1 MAGPVQSANAVPTDG
16 DAHFSCALTAV
27 LINRVRRVAGE
38 GAVPEL
44 LREAGSTRA
53 LTYLED
59 IGNWVSY
66 DEAVALWNAG
76 ITVTGDEHFAR
87 HIGED
92 TVKRLAGSSN
102 SAVLRGLGSPE
113 ELLRR
118 VPVAAQRFSVAATLE
133 AVAVRPGYAEIRA
146 FANPGFTRHR
156 RHCEWTAGLLTQ
168 ATLLFGLPPATVDE
182 EACQADGAP
191 TCRYRVT
198 WEPADGHDVD
208 PAEQIAAMRDQLDAM
223 TQRLESVFATAADLI
238 ASGDLDETI
247 ARIAERAGLQVRAPR
262 HLLAVRP
269 TPGGEVHCHHRGLD
283 DEEARATAQ
292 RILAGHD
299 GEHPSHWLKAP
310 VRSHRNHY
318 GWLVAIFQPG
328 AAFFPQ
334 ERQLL
339 EVYARYAA
347 AALDGATALA
357 EAKARQQEAQRRY
370 EESRTLLDLAR
381 RIAYAGSSDLV
392 AQRLADAVPGVVD
405 CDRISVYLWN
415 EERGLMERRAVNA
428 TERGGAEDAGLSTV
442 APGDVDELAS
452 LLADPTPE
460 PVFIDLESSPVRHA
474 LRDLGAV
481 AAVAVPISTGEHL
494 LGCLVVSV
502 LDRPERL
509 APSAELQDRLSG
521 VAAHAVTALENGR
534 LIDHVTHQASHDQLT
549 GLANRV
555 GFGERLADAFD
566 GGRTRAASV
575 ALFYLD
581 LDAFK
586 PVNDDFGHEV
596 GDELLCAVAARLR
609 EVVRSHDTVA
619 RLGGDEFA
627 VLVEDVS
634 GDDQLAAVAQR
645 LERAFDEPF
654 DVGERT
660 FAIGASIGRAVWPL
674 DVETPD
680 ALLAHA
686 DAAMY
691 AVKRGSRHA

>member
-1 MAGPVQSANAVPTDG
+1 MTGPVAPANPG
-16 DAHFSCALTAV
+16 SHFSCALTAV

-38 GAVPEL
+38 DAVAQL
-44 LREAGSTRA
+44 LREAASPRT
-53 LTYLED
+53 LEYLED

-76 ITVTGDEHFAR
+76 ATVTGDAHFAR

-133 AVAVRPGYAEIRA
+133 AVEVRSGYAEIRA

-168 ATLLFGLPPATVDE
+168 ATLLFGLPPATVQEDS
-182 EACQADGAP
+182 CQADGAP
-191 TCRYRVT
+191 ACRYRVT
-198 WEPADGHDVD
+198 WQPAGEHDVD
-208 PAEQIAAMRDQLDAM
+208 PAAEIATMRDQLAAM
-223 TQRLESVFATAADLI
+223 TLRLESVFATAADLI
-238 ASGDLDETI
+238 ASGDLDETL
-247 ARIAERAGLQVRAPR
+247 ARIAGRAGLQVRAPR

-269 TPGGEVHCHHRGLD
+269 TPGSEVHCHHRGLD
-283 DEEARATAQ
+283 DDEARDVAE
-292 RILAGHD
+292 RILADD
-299 GEHPSHWLKAP
+299 GAGADHWLTAP

-318 GWLVAIFQPG
+318 GWLVAMYQPG
-328 AAFFPQ
+328 ATFFPQ

-347 AALDGATALA
+347 AALDSATALA
-357 EAKARQQEAQRRY
+357 EAQARQQEAQRRY

-381 RIAYAGSSDLV
+381 RIAYAGSTELV

-405 CDRISVYLWN
+405 CDRVSVYLWDD
-415 EERGLMERRAVNA
+415 ERGEMVRQAVNA
-428 TERGGAEDAGLSTV
+428 TDRGGSEEAGLAAI
-442 APGDVDELAS
+442 APGDVPQLATWLAS
-452 LLADPTPE
+452 PTSELLFVDP
-460 PVFIDLESSPVRHA
+460 DSSTVRDA
-474 LRDLGAV
+474 LRALGAV
-481 AAVAVPISTGEHL
+481 AAVAVPISTDDHL
-494 LGCLVVSV
+494 LGCVIVSV
-502 LDRPERL
+502 FDRPERL
-509 APSAELQDRLSG
+509 APTAELKDRLSG

-534 LIDHVTHQASHDQLT
+534 LVDHITHQASHDQLT
-549 GLANRV
+549 GAANRV
-555 GFGERLADAFD
+555 GFAERLAGAR
-566 GGRTRAASV
+566 GPSL

-586 PVNDDFGHEV
+586 PVNDGFGHDV
-596 GDELLCAVAARLR
+596 GDELLRAVAARLHQ
-609 EVVRSHDTVA
+609 VVRGGDTVA

-627 VLVEDVS
+627 VLVEDV
-634 GDDQLAAVAQR
+634 GDEAQIGALARR
-645 LERAFDEPF
+645 LESAFDEPF
-654 DVGERT
+654 AVGDEL

-680 ALLAHA
+680 ELLAHA

-691 AVKRGSRHA
+691 AVKRGSRRA